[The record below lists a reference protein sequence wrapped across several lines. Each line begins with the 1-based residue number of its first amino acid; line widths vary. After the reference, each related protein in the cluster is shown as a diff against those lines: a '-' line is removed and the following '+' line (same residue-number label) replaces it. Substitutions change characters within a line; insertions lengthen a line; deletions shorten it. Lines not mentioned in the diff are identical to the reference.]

1 MAYNSIKDELANT
14 QTGDSQDL
22 SHTSTCIL
30 KLNVGGHKF
39 ETTKSTLSN
48 VSVFFSSLL
57 SGRYF
62 SLKDENG
69 AYFIDRNGE
78 YFAPILYYM
87 RTRHLII
94 PPSMN
99 IEALLHEVEYYLL
112 EDMANELK
120 EIINPPEI
128 IVPKVVQTN
137 GAYCNKTDSKLFIFD
152 NRKGVM
158 QLQTRENCALTNA
171 KGMWDLEGVPSI
183 WGATVSCKD
192 IYAKFI
198 HTHVRKGQYQIEEK
212 FVKIFLPGKEHIS
225 GMVTSIGTLS
235 FDCNNLY
242 ILDGMP
248 SQESLFEF
256 EEYIFHPLKRRGK
269 QVYET

>member
-1 MAYNSIKDELANT
+1 MATVTNSE
-14 QTGDSQDL
+14 QTHSNEDSP
-22 SHTSTCIL
+22 TSIL
-30 KLNVGGHKF
+30 KLNIGGHKF
-39 ETTKSTLSN
+39 ETTKSTLTN
-48 VSVFFSSLL
+48 ISVFFSSLL
-57 SGRYF
+57 SGRHV
-62 SLKDENG
+62 SLRDENG

-78 YFAPILYYM
+78 YFGPILYYM

-99 IEALLHEVEYYLL
+99 VEALLHEAEYYLI
-112 EDMANELK
+112 EDLASELRDV
-120 EIINPPEI
+120 ISPPER
-128 IVPKVVQTN
+128 KVMNVIHTN

-158 QLQTRENCALTNA
+158 QLQTRENCALINGKA
-171 KGMWDLEGVPSI
+171 MWDLEGVPSI
-183 WGATVSCKD
+183 WGSTVSCKD

-198 HTHVRKGQYQIEEK
+198 HTHVRKGQYQIEEE
-212 FVKIFLPGKEHIS
+212 FIKIFLPGKEHIS

-235 FDCNNLY
+235 FDSNNLY

-256 EEYIFHPLKRRGK
+256 EEYIFHPLQRRGRNAISNDN
-269 QVYET
+269 